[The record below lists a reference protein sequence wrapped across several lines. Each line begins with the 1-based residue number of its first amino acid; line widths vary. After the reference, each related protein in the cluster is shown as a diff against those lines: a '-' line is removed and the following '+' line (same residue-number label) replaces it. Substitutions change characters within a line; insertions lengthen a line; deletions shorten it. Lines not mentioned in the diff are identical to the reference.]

1 MSVGELQELEEVK
14 LLLTKGQTAGVLTYA
29 EIAVALAE
37 IELDE
42 GDIEDLHSH
51 LEKSEIELVEEIDP
65 AVSAAQVERAPD
77 KRTRRKKATIDL
89 KPDMTTDS
97 LQLFLKDIGKVR
109 LLTAQEEVDLA
120 KRIERGDL
128 DAKQKMV
135 ESNLRLVVS
144 IAKNYR
150 NQGLPF
156 LDLIQEGTLGLVRA
170 AEKFDYR
177 KGFKFST
184 YATWWIR
191 QAIARALAD
200 KARTIRIPVHVVEK
214 LNKIGRAERKL
225 VTELGREPTPEEIAD
240 VTGIEPEE
248 VDSIKRSAQAPVSL
262 EKPVGD
268 EEESEFGQFI
278 ADERAESP
286 YERRR
291 GDPDQGGPAR
301 GAGEPLLPRA
311 ARAGAA
317 LRAGRGASPHA
328 RRGRPHVQ
336 RHARADPPDREPV
349 AQEAAVTRRGSEAPR
364 RRIGSQ
370 NAGKR
375 RLPLSSVGRVR
386 SPTASLRPQHARFS
400 APCER
405 LRAGADSRKAQ
416 AHRLDAIRHPL
427 PRFEGG
433 TRRPIGPEPAV
444 PPA

>member
-1 MSVGELQELEEVK
+1 LSIDGKKREQMSVVELQELDEVK
-14 LLLTKGQTAGVLTYA
+14 GLLAKGLQVGVLSYA
-29 EIAVALAE
+29 EITKAMS
-37 IELDE
+37 ELDLDE
-42 GDIEDLHSH
+42 ADVEELHGF
-51 LEKSEIELVEEIDP
+51 LEKAEIELVEDIDP
-65 AVSAAQVERAPD
+65 AIAPSSQVERAPD
-77 KRTRRKKATIDL
+77 KRGRRKAKTALDL

-225 VTELGREPTPEEIAD
+225 VTELGREPTADEIAE
-240 VTGIEPEE
+240 VTGIDPEE

-286 YERRR
+286 YER
-291 GDPDQGGPAR
+291 
-301 GAGEPLLPRA
+301 A
-311 ARAGAA
+311 AEILTKEA
-317 LRAGRGASPHA
+317 LREALENLSYRERRVLELRYGLGGEHPRTLDEVGRTFN
-328 RRGRPHVQ
+328 
-336 RHARADPPDREPV
+336 
-349 AQEAAVTRRGSEAPR
+349 VTRERIRQIENQSLKKLQSLAEA
-364 RRIGSQ
+364 Q
-370 NAGKR
+370 K
-375 RLPLSSVGRVR
+375 
-386 SPTASLRPQHARFS
+386 LRDVA
-400 APCER
+400 
-405 LRAGADSRKAQ
+405 
-416 AHRLDAIRHPL
+416 
-427 PRFEGG
+427 
-433 TRRPIGPEPAV
+433 
-444 PPA
+444 

>member
-1 MSVGELQELEEVK
+1 MSVAELQELEEVK
-14 LLLTKGQTAGVLTYA
+14 GLIVKGQQLGVLTHA
-29 EIAVALAE
+29 EVDQAVA
-37 IELDE
+37 ELDVDE
-42 GDIEDLHSH
+42 GDVEELKGW
-51 LEKSEIELVEEIDP
+51 LERSEIELVDDVDP
-65 AVSAAQVERAPD
+65 ALAAANEVERAPD
-77 KRTRRKKATIDL
+77 KRGRRRAKTPLDL

-225 VTELGREPTPEEIAD
+225 VTELGREPTAEEIAD
-240 VTGIEPEE
+240 VTGIEPDE
-248 VDSIKRSAQAPVSL
+248 VESIKRSAQAPVSL

-286 YERRR
+286 YER
-291 GDPDQGGPAR
+291 
-301 GAGEPLLPRA
+301 A
-311 ARAGAA
+311 AEILTKEA
-317 LRAGRGASPHA
+317 LREALENLSYRERRVLELWYGLGGEHPRTLDEVGRTFN
-328 RRGRPHVQ
+328 
-336 RHARADPPDREPV
+336 
-349 AQEAAVTRRGSEAPR
+349 VTRE
-364 RRIGSQ
+364 RIRQIENQCLKKLQALAESQ
-370 NAGKR
+370 K
-375 RLPLSSVGRVR
+375 
-386 SPTASLRPQHARFS
+386 LRDVA
-400 APCER
+400 
-405 LRAGADSRKAQ
+405 
-416 AHRLDAIRHPL
+416 
-427 PRFEGG
+427 
-433 TRRPIGPEPAV
+433 
-444 PPA
+444 

>member
-1 MSVGELQELEEVK
+1 MLVAELQELEEVK
-14 LLLTKGQTAGVLTYA
+14 NLLSKGQQVGVLTFG
-29 EIAVALAE
+29 EIATAVSE
-37 IELDE
+37 VDVDE
-42 GDIEDLHSH
+42 GDIEELYGH
-51 LEKSEIELVEEIDP
+51 LEKSGIELVEDVDP
-65 AVSAAQVERAPD
+65 AQTTAPERD
-77 KRTRRKKATIDL
+77 DGKRKRRSKATIDL

-109 LLTAQEEVDLA
+109 LLTAAEEVELA

-128 DAKQKMV
+128 AAKEKMV

-240 VTGIEPEE
+240 VTGIEPDE

-278 ADERAESP
+278 ADEKAESP
-286 YERRR
+286 FDRAADLLTKEALREALENLSYRERRVLELR
-291 GDPDQGGPAR
+291 YGLGG
-301 GAGEPLLPRA
+301 EHPRT
-311 ARAGAA
+311 
-317 LRAGRGASPHA
+317 LDEVGRTFN
-328 RRGRPHVQ
+328 
-336 RHARADPPDREPV
+336 
-349 AQEAAVTRRGSEAPR
+349 VTRERIRQIENQSLKKLQTLAEA
-364 RRIGSQ
+364 Q
-370 NAGKR
+370 K
-375 RLPLSSVGRVR
+375 
-386 SPTASLRPQHARFS
+386 LREVA
-400 APCER
+400 
-405 LRAGADSRKAQ
+405 
-416 AHRLDAIRHPL
+416 
-427 PRFEGG
+427 
-433 TRRPIGPEPAV
+433 
-444 PPA
+444 